1 MNAANNHP
9 SVQNAK
15 ETVMNGEVRTVERN
29 YSLRT
34 AADMIQL
41 PEIVRTRHIAKV
53 YRSRCTERQG

>member
-29 YSLRT
+29 YSL
-34 AADMIQL
+34 
-41 PEIVRTRHIAKV
+41 
-53 YRSRCTERQG
+53 